1 MDQDKINQVLDM
13 FFDSLKSPVDHTITE
28 TGLSQ
33 HVSIDILKQ
42 GTVQAIKDNPEKFE
56 KYVSWF
62 LNSSMFLLNE
72 EEELIKIE

>member
-1 MDQDKINQVLDM
+1 MLDQDKINQVLDM
-13 FFDSLKSPVDHTITE
+13 FFDSLKSPVDHSLE

-33 HVSIDILKQ
+33 HVTIDILKQ
-42 GTVQAIKDNPEKFE
+42 ATVQAIKDNPKKFE